1 MKARLVLARI
11 SAIVGSVLLLFPV
24 VFMLVTSIP
33 GSIMRGA
40 FLMDFLLPA
49 ELGLLVLLGALLLL
63 AGAILAKRQ
72 VRAVAVTLG
81 LMVFTLVGGQLL
93 AVVSGLAHGDREP
106 GGPIF
111 LTVIAS
117 IILYDIFTLL
127 LGIIGV
133 RLALSLFRKEG

>member
-93 AVVSGLAHGDREP
+93 AVVSAWLMETGSLEVPFSSLSSPPSSSMISLPCFWGL
-106 GGPIF
+106 
-111 LTVIAS
+111 
-117 IILYDIFTLL
+117 
-127 LGIIGV
+127 
-133 RLALSLFRKEG
+133 

>member
-24 VFMLVTSIP
+24 VFTLVTSIP

-93 AVVSGLAHGDREP
+93 AVVSAWLMETGSLEAPFSSLSSPPSSSMISLPCFWGL
-106 GGPIF
+106 
-111 LTVIAS
+111 
-117 IILYDIFTLL
+117 
-127 LGIIGV
+127 
-133 RLALSLFRKEG
+133 

>member
-24 VFMLVTSIP
+24 VFTLVTSIP

-93 AVVSGLAHGDREP
+93 AVVSAWLMETGSLEVPFSSLSSPPSSSMISLPCFWGL
-106 GGPIF
+106 
-111 LTVIAS
+111 
-117 IILYDIFTLL
+117 
-127 LGIIGV
+127 
-133 RLALSLFRKEG
+133 

>member
-63 AGAILAKRQ
+63 AGAILAKKQ

-93 AVVSGLAHGDREP
+93 AVVSAWLMETGSLEVPFSSLSSPPSSSMISLPCFWGL
-106 GGPIF
+106 
-111 LTVIAS
+111 
-117 IILYDIFTLL
+117 
-127 LGIIGV
+127 
-133 RLALSLFRKEG
+133 

>member
-106 GGPIF
+106 GDPIF